1 MIQTWKQYKE
11 GAASMVN
18 HIVDKLDRGIL
29 FFLCLD
35 ALCNTVSVAGANAG
49 LAGALLFFLIRLC
62 KKNDDIIERWKSVN
76 CIVLTGAACYLC
88 ATYISGLFA
97 IDHASSFSEIMHD
110 FVFKP
115 LALVMIVS
123 VVRDR
128 KSVILLAASLLAG
141 VVINGLYAMFQ
152 LVDYSVLHEGKAG
165 LAKRFSGK
173 VHPVHFAGILGI
185 TVPAL
190 WALLV
195 NHRDGKIKRLW
206 AVMVMLLI
214 FLAVNGT
221 RGAWISIL
229 LACITVVFMS
239 DIGRKKM
246 YMLMLAMAFGIGGVV
261 ITVPQLQARVQSV
274 ADLSD
279 ISILTRLQMWRSA
292 ANMFLDYPVTGVGVG
307 CYPKAYKEKY
317 ILPDIDAREKDN
329 IGHAHSNFFQ
339 ILADRGLIGIAGYFA
354 FVISVFSCSY
364 RDWKKH
370 RMLAGLMVF
379 AGWLSFFVQGFSEYS
394 MGTFAPSKF
403 MWTSL
408 GIYISYRYICLMRE
422 SPSKTADY

>member
-1 MIQTWKQYKE
+1 
-11 GAASMVN
+11 MVN
-18 HIVDKLDRGIL
+18 HIVDKLDKGIL
-29 FFLCLD
+29 FFLCMD

-49 LAGALLFFLIRLC
+49 LAGALMFFLIRLY

-76 CIVLTGAACYLC
+76 CIVLTGAACWLC

-123 VVRDR
+123 IVRDR
-128 KSVILLAASLLAG
+128 KSVILLASSLLAG
-141 VVINGLYAMFQ
+141 VVINGVYAIFQ
-152 LVDYSVLHEGKAG
+152 LVDYSFLHEGEDG
-165 LAKRFSGK
+165 FAKRFSGK
-173 VHPVHFAGILGI
+173 VHPVHFAGVLGI

-190 WALLV
+190 WAMLV
-195 NHRDGKIKRLW
+195 NYHGEGKKRLW

-214 FLAVNGT
+214 FLAVNAT
-221 RGAWISIL
+221 RGAWISIS
-229 LACITVVFMS
+229 LACIIVVFMS
-239 DIGRKKM
+239 GIGKKKM
-246 YMLMLAMAFGIGGVV
+246 CMLMLAMVLGIGGVF
-261 ITVPQLQARVQSV
+261 ITVPQLQARVRSMG
-274 ADLSD
+274 DLSD
-279 ISILTRLQMWRSA
+279 ISQRTRLQMWRSA
-292 ANMFLDYPVTGVGVG
+292 TNMFLDYPVTGVGAG

-317 ILPDIDAREKDN
+317 ILPDIDVLEKDN

-364 RDWKKH
+364 RDWKNHK
-370 RMLAGLMVF
+370 MLVGLMAF
-379 AGWLSFFVQGFSEYS
+379 AGWLSFFVQGFTEYS

-408 GIYISYRYICLMRE
+408 GIYISYRYICLMRK
-422 SPSKTADY
+422 SV